1 MKYVKNS
8 NIPLICGAVLLLV
21 IGLVIG
27 LNINKKEVYTKVDM
41 VASNSDVNNNNEI
54 EVIGDTFE
62 IEEEQVNNNTSD
74 NSNDNIDNNVT
85 SSNNTSSVSNSTTTT
100 NSSKNTQSNSS
111 NKNEVNNNTSD
122 NSNDNIDN
130 NVTSSNNTSSV
141 SNSTTTTNSSKNT
154 QSNSSNKNDV
164 SNNTEVNT
172 YSSNDEIVINSL
184 ESSLTKINNGST
196 SDSSFSDSAK
206 GVFVSIVDFLF
217 YDGEINGVT
226 FNELTDSGKQKVLE
240 IASKVD
246 NAIESKIPEY
256 KETISDTASKAFNK
270 ASEVIKSGANNLN
283 NFAKEK
289 LGEENYQSIIDA
301 KDELVY
307 YTKNAINFL
316 GDVGGKVFNS
326 VKDKL
331 DSWYQDFK
339 N

>member
-1 MKYVKNS
+1 MKYVKNT

-27 LNINKKEVYTKVDM
+27 LSINKKEVYTKVDM

-62 IEEEQVNNNTSD
+62 IEEEQVTNNSD
-74 NSNDNIDNNVT
+74 NEVSNNKSNVSNNDGNNSKDIESNSNIDNSTSNNVT
-85 SSNNTSSVSNSTTTT
+85 S
-100 NSSKNTQSNSS
+100 
-111 NKNEVNNNTSD
+111 EV
-122 NSNDNIDN
+122 
-130 NVTSSNNTSSV
+130 V
-141 SNSTTTTNSSKNT
+141 
-154 QSNSSNKNDV
+154 
-164 SNNTEVNT
+164 E
-172 YSSNDEIVINSL
+172 YSSNDAVVINSL
-184 ESSLTKINNGST
+184 ESSLNSINNGDASNK
-196 SDSSFSDSAK
+196 SFGDSAK

-226 FNELTDSGKQKVLE
+226 FDELTDKGKEQVLKL
-240 IASKVD
+240 ANKVD
-246 NAIESKIPEY
+246 GAIESKIPGY

-283 NFAKEK
+283 NFAREK

-307 YTKNAINFL
+307 YTKNAISFL
-316 GDVGGKVFNS
+316 GDVGGKAFNS
-326 VKDKL
+326 IKDKVS
-331 DSWYQDFK
+331 SWYQDFK

>member
-1 MKYVKNS
+1 MKYVKNT
-8 NIPLICGAVLLLV
+8 NIPLICGAILLLI

-41 VASNSDVNNNNEI
+41 VASTTNTSNNKEV
-54 EVIGDTFE
+54 EVIEDNTS
-62 IEEEQVNNNTSD
+62 EEQVVDSSDNNTNNN
-74 NSNDNIDNNVT
+74 V
-85 SSNNTSSVSNSTTTT
+85 TSSVSNSTTTN
-100 NSSKNTQSNSS
+100 NSNKNTQSNSS
-111 NKNEVNNNTSD
+111 NEY
-122 NSNDNIDN
+122 
-130 NVTSSNNTSSV
+130 NVTS
-141 SNSTTTTNSSKNT
+141 
-154 QSNSSNKNDV
+154 
-164 SNNTEVNT
+164 NTETNT
-172 YSSNDEIVINSL
+172 YSSNDEVVINSL

-226 FNELTDSGKQKVLE
+226 FDELTDSGKQKVLE

-246 NAIESKIPEY
+246 NAIESKIPGY

-316 GDVGGKVFNS
+316 GDVGGKAFNS
-326 VKDKL
+326 IKDKVS
-331 DSWYQDFK
+331 SWYQDFK

>member
-1 MKYVKNS
+1 MKYVKNT

-27 LNINKKEVYTKVDM
+27 LSINKKEVYTKVDM

-54 EVIGDTFE
+54 EVIGDTIK

-85 SSNNTSSVSNSTTTT
+85 SSVSNSTTTN
-100 NSSKNTQSNSS
+100 NSSKNTQN
-111 NKNEVNNNTSD
+111 
-122 NSNDNIDN
+122 
-130 NVTSSNNTSSV
+130 
-141 SNSTTTTNSSKNT
+141 
-154 QSNSSNKNDV
+154 NSSNKNDV

-226 FNELTDSGKQKVLE
+226 FDELTDSGKQKVLE
-240 IASKVD
+240 IANKVD
-246 NAIESKIPEY
+246 GAIESKIPGY

-283 NFAKEK
+283 NFAREK

-307 YTKNAINFL
+307 YTKNAISFL
-316 GDVGGKVFNS
+316 GDVGGKAFNS
-326 VKDKL
+326 IKDKVS
-331 DSWYQDFK
+331 SWYQDFK

>member
-8 NIPLICGAVLLLV
+8 NLPFIIVAIVILA

-27 LNINKKEVYTKVDM
+27 LNINKKEVYTRVDM
-41 VASNSDVNNNNEI
+41 VASTESNNSNNEI
-54 EVIGDTFE
+54 EVIGEE
-62 IEEEQVNNNTSD
+62 IDIKEEQVISD
-74 NSNDNIDNNVT
+74 NSSSENNSINIISNDD
-85 SSNNTSSVSNSTTTT
+85 ST
-100 NSSKNTQSNSS
+100 SSKNTQSN
-111 NKNEVNNNTSD
+111 
-122 NSNDNIDN
+122 
-130 NVTSSNNTSSV
+130 
-141 SNSTTTTNSSKNT
+141 NSTT
-154 QSNSSNKNDV
+154 
-164 SNNTEVNT
+164 NNTNTSETIT
-172 YSSNDEIVINSL
+172 YSSNDEVVINSF
-184 ESSLTKINNGST
+184 ESSLTKINNGDG
-196 SDSSFSDSAK
+196 SDSSFADSAK

-217 YDGEINGVT
+217 YNGEINGVT
-226 FNELTDSGKQKVLE
+226 FDELTDSGKQKVLE

-246 NAIESKIPEY
+246 SAIESKIPGY

-270 ASEVIKSGANNLN
+270 ASEIIKSGANSLN
-283 NFAKEK
+283 NFAREK

-339 N
+339 NN

>member
-54 EVIGDTFE
+54 EVIGDTIE
-62 IEEEQVNNNTSD
+62 IEEEQVNNNSSD

-85 SSNNTSSVSNSTTTT
+85 SSNNASSVSNSTTN
-100 NSSKNTQSNSS
+100 NSSKNA
-111 NKNEVNNNTSD
+111 
-122 NSNDNIDN
+122 
-130 NVTSSNNTSSV
+130 
-141 SNSTTTTNSSKNT
+141 

-226 FNELTDSGKQKVLE
+226 FDELTDSGKQKVLE

-246 NAIESKIPEY
+246 NAIESKIPGY

-283 NFAKEK
+283 NFAREK

>member
-1 MKYVKNS
+1 MKYVKNNS
-8 NIPLICGAVLLLV
+8 IPLICGAVLLLV

-54 EVIGDTFE
+54 EVIGDTIK
-62 IEEEQVNNNTSD
+62 IEEEQVNNNSSD

-85 SSNNTSSVSNSTTTT
+85 SSNNASSVSNSTTN
-100 NSSKNTQSNSS
+100 NSSKNA
-111 NKNEVNNNTSD
+111 
-122 NSNDNIDN
+122 
-130 NVTSSNNTSSV
+130 
-141 SNSTTTTNSSKNT
+141 

-226 FNELTDSGKQKVLE
+226 FDELTDSGKQKVLE

-246 NAIESKIPEY
+246 NAIESKIPGY

-283 NFAKEK
+283 NFAREK

>member
-1 MKYVKNS
+1 MKYVKNNS
-8 NIPLICGAVLLLV
+8 IPLICGAVLLLI

-54 EVIGDTFE
+54 EVIGDTIK
-62 IEEEQVNNNTSD
+62 IEEKQVNNNSSD
-74 NSNDNIDNNVT
+74 NSNDNTNNNVT
-85 SSNNTSSVSNSTTTT
+85 SSSNNTTSSVSNSTTTN
-100 NSSKNTQSNSS
+100 NSNKNTQSNSS
-111 NKNEVNNNTSD
+111 NEY
-122 NSNDNIDN
+122 
-130 NVTSSNNTSSV
+130 NVTS
-141 SNSTTTTNSSKNT
+141 
-154 QSNSSNKNDV
+154 
-164 SNNTEVNT
+164 NTETNT
-172 YSSNDEIVINSL
+172 YSSNDEVVINSL

-226 FNELTDSGKQKVLE
+226 FDELTDSGKQKVLE

-246 NAIESKIPEY
+246 NAIESKIPGY

>member
-8 NIPLICGAVLLLV
+8 NLPFIIGAIVILA

-27 LNINKKEVYTKVDM
+27 LNINKKEVYTRVDM
-41 VASNSDVNNNNEI
+41 VASTESNDSNNEI
-54 EVIGDTFE
+54 EVIGDE
-62 IEEEQVNNNTSD
+62 IDIKEEQVISD
-74 NSNDNIDNNVT
+74 NSSSENNFMDNI
-85 SSNNTSSVSNSTTTT
+85 SNNDST
-100 NSSKNTQSNSS
+100 SSKNTQSNNST
-111 NKNEVNNNTSD
+111 NNT
-122 NSNDNIDN
+122 NDISE
-130 NVTSSNNTSSV
+130 TITYSNN
-141 SNSTTTTNSSKNT
+141 
-154 QSNSSNKNDV
+154 D
-164 SNNTEVNT
+164 EV
-172 YSSNDEIVINSL
+172 VINSL
-184 ESSLTKINNGST
+184 ESSLSKINNGDG
-196 SDSSFSDSAK
+196 SDSSFADSAK

-226 FNELTDSGKQKVLE
+226 FDELTDSGKQKVLE

-246 NAIESKIPEY
+246 SAIETKIPGY

-270 ASEVIKSGANNLN
+270 ASEIIKSGANNLN
-283 NFAKEK
+283 NFAREK

-307 YTKNAINFL
+307 YTKNAMSFL

-339 N
+339 NN

>member
-8 NIPLICGAVLLLV
+8 NLPFIIVAIVILA

-27 LNINKKEVYTKVDM
+27 LNINKKEVYTRVDM
-41 VASNSDVNNNNEI
+41 VASTGSNNSNNEI
-54 EVIGDTFE
+54 EVIGEE
-62 IEEEQVNNNTSD
+62 IDIKEEQVISD
-74 NSNDNIDNNVT
+74 NSSSENNSMDNI
-85 SSNNTSSVSNSTTTT
+85 SNNDST
-100 NSSKNTQSNSS
+100 SSKNTQSN
-111 NKNEVNNNTSD
+111 
-122 NSNDNIDN
+122 
-130 NVTSSNNTSSV
+130 
-141 SNSTTTTNSSKNT
+141 NSTT
-154 QSNSSNKNDV
+154 
-164 SNNTEVNT
+164 NNTNTSETIT
-172 YSSNDEIVINSL
+172 YSSNDEVVINSL
-184 ESSLTKINNGST
+184 ESSLTKINNGDG
-196 SDSSFSDSAK
+196 SDSSFADSAK

-217 YDGEINGVT
+217 YNGEISGVT
-226 FNELTDSGKQKVLE
+226 FDELTDSGKQKVLE

-246 NAIESKIPEY
+246 SAIESKIPGY

-270 ASEVIKSGANNLN
+270 ASEIIKSGANSLN
-283 NFAKEK
+283 NFAREK

-339 N
+339 NN

>member
-1 MKYVKNS
+1 MKYVKNT

-27 LNINKKEVYTKVDM
+27 LNINKKEIYTKVDM

-62 IEEEQVNNNTSD
+62 IEEEQVINNSSD
-74 NSNDNIDNNVT
+74 NEV
-85 SSNNTSSVSNSTTTT
+85 SNNKSNVSNSDST
-100 NSSKNTQSNSS
+100 SSKDIESNS
-111 NKNEVNNNTSD
+111 NTDVSS
-122 NSNDNIDN
+122 SNDD
-130 NVTSSNNTSSV
+130 TS
-141 SNSTTTTNSSKNT
+141 
-154 QSNSSNKNDV
+154 
-164 SNNTEVNT
+164 EVVE
-172 YSSNDEIVINSL
+172 YSSNDVVVINSL
-184 ESSLTKINNGST
+184 ESSLNSINNGDASNK
-196 SDSSFSDSAK
+196 SFGDSAK

-226 FNELTDSGKQKVLE
+226 FDELTDKGKEQVLKL
-240 IASKVD
+240 ANKVD
-246 NAIESKIPEY
+246 GAIESKIPGY
-256 KETISDTASKAFNK
+256 KETISDTASKTFNK

-283 NFAKEK
+283 NFAREK

-316 GDVGGKVFNS
+316 GDVGGKAFNS

>member
-1 MKYVKNS
+1 MKYVKNNS
-8 NIPLICGAVLLLV
+8 IPLICGAVLLLV

-54 EVIGDTFE
+54 EVIGDTIK
-62 IEEEQVNNNTSD
+62 IEEEQVNNNSSD

-85 SSNNTSSVSNSTTTT
+85 SSNNASSVSNSTTN
-100 NSSKNTQSNSS
+100 NSSKNA
-111 NKNEVNNNTSD
+111 
-122 NSNDNIDN
+122 
-130 NVTSSNNTSSV
+130 
-141 SNSTTTTNSSKNT
+141 

-226 FNELTDSGKQKVLE
+226 FDELTDSGKQKVLE

-246 NAIESKIPEY
+246 GGIESKIPGY
-256 KETISDTASKAFNK
+256 KETISDTASSAFNK

>member
-8 NIPLICGAVLLLV
+8 NLPLIIGAIVILA

-27 LNINKKEVYTKVDM
+27 LNINKKEVYTRVDM
-41 VASNSDVNNNNEI
+41 VASTESNNSNNEI
-54 EVIGDTFE
+54 EVIGDE
-62 IEEEQVNNNTSD
+62 IDIKEEQVISD
-74 NSNDNIDNNVT
+74 NNSKENNSMDNI
-85 SSNNTSSVSNSTTTT
+85 SNNDST
-100 NSSKNTQSNSS
+100 SSKNTQSNNST
-111 NKNEVNNNTSD
+111 NNTNDISET
-122 NSNDNIDN
+122 SNY
-130 NVTSSNNTSSV
+130 SNN
-141 SNSTTTTNSSKNT
+141 
-154 QSNSSNKNDV
+154 D
-164 SNNTEVNT
+164 EV
-172 YSSNDEIVINSL
+172 VINSL
-184 ESSLTKINNGST
+184 ESSLTKINNGDE
-196 SDSSFSDSAK
+196 SDSSFADSAK

-217 YDGEINGVT
+217 YNGEINGVT
-226 FNELTDSGKQKVLE
+226 FDELTDSGKQKVLE

-246 NAIESKIPEY
+246 SAIESKIPGY

-270 ASEVIKSGANNLN
+270 ASEIIKSGANSLN
-283 NFAKEK
+283 NFAREK

-339 N
+339 NN

>member
-8 NIPLICGAVLLLV
+8 NLPLIIGAIVILV

-27 LNINKKEVYTKVDM
+27 LNINKKEVYTRIDM
-41 VASNSDVNNNNEI
+41 VASTGSNNNNNEI
-54 EVIGDTFE
+54 EVIGDE
-62 IEEEQVNNNTSD
+62 IDIKEEQVISD
-74 NSNDNIDNNVT
+74 NNSKENNSIDNI
-85 SSNNTSSVSNSTTTT
+85 SNNDST
-100 NSSKNTQSNSS
+100 SSKNTQSN
-111 NKNEVNNNTSD
+111 N
-122 NSNDNIDN
+122 
-130 NVTSSNNTSSV
+130 SSNNTI
-141 SNSTTTTNSSKNT
+141 NT
-154 QSNSSNKNDV
+154 SE
-164 SNNTEVNT
+164 TIT
-172 YSSNDEIVINSL
+172 YSTNDEVVINSL
-184 ESSLTKINNGST
+184 ESSLTKINNGDG
-196 SDSSFSDSAK
+196 SDSSFADSAK

-226 FNELTDSGKQKVLE
+226 FDELTDSGKQKVLE

-246 NAIESKIPEY
+246 SAIETKIPGY

-270 ASEVIKSGANNLN
+270 ASEIIKSGANNLN
-283 NFAKEK
+283 NFAREK

-307 YTKNAINFL
+307 YTKNAISFL

-339 N
+339 NN

>member
-8 NIPLICGAVLLLV
+8 NLPFIIVAIVILA

-27 LNINKKEVYTKVDM
+27 LNINKKEVYTRVDM
-41 VASNSDVNNNNEI
+41 VASTESNNSNNEI
-54 EVIGDTFE
+54 EVIGEE
-62 IEEEQVNNNTSD
+62 INIKEEQVISD
-74 NSNDNIDNNVT
+74 NSSSENNSINIISNDD
-85 SSNNTSSVSNSTTTT
+85 ST
-100 NSSKNTQSNSS
+100 SSKNTQSN
-111 NKNEVNNNTSD
+111 
-122 NSNDNIDN
+122 
-130 NVTSSNNTSSV
+130 
-141 SNSTTTTNSSKNT
+141 NSTT
-154 QSNSSNKNDV
+154 
-164 SNNTEVNT
+164 NNTNTSETIT
-172 YSSNDEIVINSL
+172 YSSNDEVVINSL
-184 ESSLTKINNGST
+184 ENSLTKINNGDG
-196 SDSSFSDSAK
+196 SDSSFADSAK

-217 YDGEINGVT
+217 YNGEINDVT
-226 FNELTDSGKQKVLE
+226 FDELTDSGKQKVLE

-246 NAIESKIPEY
+246 SAIESKIPGY

-270 ASEVIKSGANNLN
+270 ASEIIKSGANSLN
-283 NFAKEK
+283 NFAREK

-339 N
+339 NN

>member
-8 NIPLICGAVLLLV
+8 NLPFIIGAIVILA

-27 LNINKKEVYTKVDM
+27 LNINKKEVYTRVDM
-41 VASNSDVNNNNEI
+41 VASTESNDSNNEI
-54 EVIGDTFE
+54 EVIGDE
-62 IEEEQVNNNTSD
+62 IDIKEEQVISD
-74 NSNDNIDNNVT
+74 NNSKENNSIDNI
-85 SSNNTSSVSNSTTTT
+85 SNNDST
-100 NSSKNTQSNSS
+100 SSKNTQSN
-111 NKNEVNNNTSD
+111 N
-122 NSNDNIDN
+122 
-130 NVTSSNNTSSV
+130 SSNNTI
-141 SNSTTTTNSSKNT
+141 NT
-154 QSNSSNKNDV
+154 SE
-164 SNNTEVNT
+164 TIT
-172 YSSNDEIVINSL
+172 YSTNDEVVINSL
-184 ESSLTKINNGST
+184 ESSLTKINNGDG
-196 SDSSFSDSAK
+196 SDSSFADSAK

-226 FNELTDSGKQKVLE
+226 FDELTDSGKQKVLE

-246 NAIESKIPEY
+246 SAIETKIPGY

-270 ASEVIKSGANNLN
+270 ASEIIKSGANNLN
-283 NFAKEK
+283 NFAREK

-307 YTKNAINFL
+307 YTKNAISFL

-339 N
+339 NN

>member
-8 NIPLICGAVLLLV
+8 NLPFIIGAIVILA

-27 LNINKKEVYTKVDM
+27 LNINKKEVYTRVDM
-41 VASNSDVNNNNEI
+41 VASTESNNSNNEI
-54 EVIGDTFE
+54 EVIGDE
-62 IEEEQVNNNTSD
+62 IDIKEEQVISD
-74 NSNDNIDNNVT
+74 NSSSENNSINIISNDD
-85 SSNNTSSVSNSTTTT
+85 ST
-100 NSSKNTQSNSS
+100 SSKNTQSNNST
-111 NKNEVNNNTSD
+111 NNTNDISET
-122 NSNDNIDN
+122 SNY
-130 NVTSSNNTSSV
+130 SNN
-141 SNSTTTTNSSKNT
+141 
-154 QSNSSNKNDV
+154 D
-164 SNNTEVNT
+164 EV
-172 YSSNDEIVINSL
+172 VINSL
-184 ESSLTKINNGST
+184 ESSLTKINNGDG
-196 SDSSFSDSAK
+196 SDSSFADSAK

-217 YDGEINGVT
+217 YNGEINGVT
-226 FNELTDSGKQKVLE
+226 FDELTDSGKQKVLE

-246 NAIESKIPEY
+246 SAIESKIPGY

-270 ASEVIKSGANNLN
+270 ASEIIKSGANSLN
-283 NFAKEK
+283 NFAREK

-339 N
+339 NN

>member
-41 VASNSDVNNNNEI
+41 VASNSDVNNNKEI
-54 EVIGDTFE
+54 EVIGDTIK

-85 SSNNTSSVSNSTTTT
+85 SSVSNSTTT
-100 NSSKNTQSNSS
+100 N
-111 NKNEVNNNTSD
+111 
-122 NSNDNIDN
+122 
-130 NVTSSNNTSSV
+130 
-141 SNSTTTTNSSKNT
+141 NSSKNT

-226 FNELTDSGKQKVLE
+226 FDELTDSGKQKVLA

-246 NAIESKIPEY
+246 NAIESKIPGY
-256 KETISDTASKAFNK
+256 KETISDTASSAFNK

-301 KDELVY
+301 KNELVY

>member
-8 NIPLICGAVLLLV
+8 NLPFIIVAIVILA

-27 LNINKKEVYTKVDM
+27 LNINKKEVYTRVDM
-41 VASNSDVNNNNEI
+41 VASTESNNSNNEI
-54 EVIGDTFE
+54 EVIGDE
-62 IEEEQVNNNTSD
+62 IDIKEEQVISD
-74 NSNDNIDNNVT
+74 NSSSENNFMDNI
-85 SSNNTSSVSNSTTTT
+85 SNNDST
-100 NSSKNTQSNSS
+100 SSKNTQSN
-111 NKNEVNNNTSD
+111 
-122 NSNDNIDN
+122 
-130 NVTSSNNTSSV
+130 
-141 SNSTTTTNSSKNT
+141 NSTT
-154 QSNSSNKNDV
+154 
-164 SNNTEVNT
+164 NNTNTSETIT
-172 YSSNDEIVINSL
+172 YSSNDEVVINSL
-184 ESSLTKINNGST
+184 ESSLTKINNGDG
-196 SDSSFSDSAK
+196 SDSSFADSAK

-217 YDGEINGVT
+217 YDGEISGVT
-226 FNELTDSGKQKVLE
+226 FDELTDSGKQKVLE

-246 NAIESKIPEY
+246 SAIESKMPGY

-270 ASEVIKSGANNLN
+270 ASEIIKSGANSLN
-283 NFAKEK
+283 NFAREK

-339 N
+339 NN

>member
-62 IEEEQVNNNTSD
+62 IEEEQ
-74 NSNDNIDNNVT
+74 
-85 SSNNTSSVSNSTTTT
+85 
-100 NSSKNTQSNSS
+100 
-111 NKNEVNNNTSD
+111 VNNNTSD

-283 NFAKEK
+283 NFAREK

>member
-1 MKYVKNS
+1 MKYVKNT

-62 IEEEQVNNNTSD
+62 IEEEQVTNNSDNKVSNNTSNVSNSDSTSSKDIESNSNID
-74 NSNDNIDNNVT
+74 NSTSNNVT
-85 SSNNTSSVSNSTTTT
+85 S
-100 NSSKNTQSNSS
+100 
-111 NKNEVNNNTSD
+111 EV
-122 NSNDNIDN
+122 
-130 NVTSSNNTSSV
+130 V
-141 SNSTTTTNSSKNT
+141 
-154 QSNSSNKNDV
+154 
-164 SNNTEVNT
+164 E
-172 YSSNDEIVINSL
+172 YSSNDEVVINSL
-184 ESSLTKINNGST
+184 ESSLNSINNGDA
-196 SDSSFSDSAK
+196 DSKSFGDSAK
-206 GVFVSIVDFLF
+206 GLFVSIVDFLF

-226 FNELTDSGKQKVLE
+226 FDELTDSGKQKVLE
-240 IASKVD
+240 IANKVD
-246 NAIESKIPEY
+246 GAIESKMPGY

-283 NFAKEK
+283 NFAREK

-307 YTKNAINFL
+307 YTKNAISFL
-316 GDVGGKVFNS
+316 GDVGGKAFNS
-326 VKDKL
+326 IKDKVS
-331 DSWYQDFK
+331 SWYQDFK

>member
-8 NIPLICGAVLLLV
+8 NLPLIIGAIVILV

-27 LNINKKEVYTKVDM
+27 LNINKKEVYTRIDM
-41 VASNSDVNNNNEI
+41 VASTGSNNNNNEI
-54 EVIGDTFE
+54 EVIGDE
-62 IEEEQVNNNTSD
+62 IDIKEEQVISD
-74 NSNDNIDNNVT
+74 NNSKENNSMDNI
-85 SSNNTSSVSNSTTTT
+85 SNNDST
-100 NSSKNTQSNSS
+100 SSKNTQSN
-111 NKNEVNNNTSD
+111 N
-122 NSNDNIDN
+122 
-130 NVTSSNNTSSV
+130 SSNNTI
-141 SNSTTTTNSSKNT
+141 NT
-154 QSNSSNKNDV
+154 SE
-164 SNNTEVNT
+164 TIT
-172 YSSNDEIVINSL
+172 YSTNDEVVINSL
-184 ESSLTKINNGST
+184 ESSLTKINNGDG
-196 SDSSFSDSAK
+196 SDSSFADSAK

-226 FNELTDSGKQKVLE
+226 FDELTDSGKQKVLE

-246 NAIESKIPEY
+246 SAIETKIPGY

-270 ASEVIKSGANNLN
+270 ASEIIKSGANNLN
-283 NFAKEK
+283 NFAREK

-307 YTKNAINFL
+307 YTKNAISFL

-339 N
+339 NN

>member
-1 MKYVKNS
+1 MKYVKNNS
-8 NIPLICGAVLLLV
+8 IPLICGAVLLLI

-62 IEEEQVNNNTSD
+62 IEEEQVNNNSSD
-74 NSNDNIDNNVT
+74 NEV
-85 SSNNTSSVSNSTTTT
+85 SNNKSNVSNSDST
-100 NSSKNTQSNSS
+100 SSKDIESNS
-111 NKNEVNNNTSD
+111 NTDVSS
-122 NSNDNIDN
+122 SNDD
-130 NVTSSNNTSSV
+130 TS
-141 SNSTTTTNSSKNT
+141 
-154 QSNSSNKNDV
+154 
-164 SNNTEVNT
+164 EVVE
-172 YSSNDEIVINSL
+172 YSSNDVVVINSL
-184 ESSLTKINNGST
+184 ESSLNSINNGDASNK
-196 SDSSFSDSAK
+196 SFGDSAK

-226 FNELTDSGKQKVLE
+226 FDELTDKGKEQVLKL
-240 IASKVD
+240 ANKVD
-246 NAIESKIPEY
+246 GAIESKIPGY

-283 NFAKEK
+283 NFAREK

-316 GDVGGKVFNS
+316 GDVGGKAFNS

>member
-8 NIPLICGAVLLLV
+8 NLPFIIGAIVILA

-27 LNINKKEVYTKVDM
+27 LNINKKEVYTRVDM
-41 VASNSDVNNNNEI
+41 VASTESNNSNNEI
-54 EVIGDTFE
+54 EVIGEE
-62 IEEEQVNNNTSD
+62 IDIKEEQVISD
-74 NSNDNIDNNVT
+74 NSSSENNSMDNI
-85 SSNNTSSVSNSTTTT
+85 SNNDST
-100 NSSKNTQSNSS
+100 SSKNTQSN
-111 NKNEVNNNTSD
+111 
-122 NSNDNIDN
+122 
-130 NVTSSNNTSSV
+130 
-141 SNSTTTTNSSKNT
+141 NSTT
-154 QSNSSNKNDV
+154 
-164 SNNTEVNT
+164 NNTNTSETIT
-172 YSSNDEIVINSL
+172 YSSNDEVVINSL
-184 ESSLTKINNGST
+184 ESSLTKINNGDGI
-196 SDSSFSDSAK
+196 DSSFADSAK

-226 FNELTDSGKQKVLE
+226 FDELTDSGKQKVLE

-246 NAIESKIPEY
+246 SAIESKIPGY

-270 ASEVIKSGANNLN
+270 ASEIIKSGANSLN
-283 NFAKEK
+283 NFAREK

-339 N
+339 NN

>member
-8 NIPLICGAVLLLV
+8 NIPLICGAILLLT

-54 EVIGDTFE
+54 EVIGDTIK

-74 NSNDNIDNNVT
+74 NSNDNIDNNIT
-85 SSNNTSSVSNSTTTT
+85 SSNNTSSVSSSTTT
-100 NSSKNTQSNSS
+100 N
-111 NKNEVNNNTSD
+111 
-122 NSNDNIDN
+122 
-130 NVTSSNNTSSV
+130 
-141 SNSTTTTNSSKNT
+141 NSSKNT

-184 ESSLTKINNGST
+184 ESSLNSINNGST

-217 YDGEINGVT
+217 YHGEINGVT
-226 FNELTDSGKQKVLE
+226 FDELTDSGKQKVLE

-246 NAIESKIPEY
+246 NAIESKIPGY

-270 ASEVIKSGANNLN
+270 ASEVIRSGANNLN
-283 NFAKEK
+283 NFAREK

>member
-1 MKYVKNS
+1 MKYVKNT
-8 NIPLICGAVLLLV
+8 NIPLICGAILLLV

-62 IEEEQVNNNTSD
+62 IEEEQVTNNSSD
-74 NSNDNIDNNVT
+74 NEVSSNKSNVSNNDGTNSKNIESNSNTDDSTSNNVT
-85 SSNNTSSVSNSTTTT
+85 S
-100 NSSKNTQSNSS
+100 
-111 NKNEVNNNTSD
+111 EV
-122 NSNDNIDN
+122 
-130 NVTSSNNTSSV
+130 V
-141 SNSTTTTNSSKNT
+141 
-154 QSNSSNKNDV
+154 
-164 SNNTEVNT
+164 E
-172 YSSNDEIVINSL
+172 YSSNDAVVINSL
-184 ESSLTKINNGST
+184 ESSLNSINNGDA
-196 SDSSFSDSAK
+196 DSKSFGDSAK

-226 FNELTDSGKQKVLE
+226 FDELTDSGKQKVLE
-240 IASKVD
+240 IANKVD
-246 NAIESKIPEY
+246 GAIESKIPGY

-283 NFAKEK
+283 NFAREK

-307 YTKNAINFL
+307 YTKNAISFL
-316 GDVGGKVFNS
+316 GDVGGKAFNS
-326 VKDKL
+326 IKDKVS
-331 DSWYQDFK
+331 SWYQDFK

>member
-1 MKYVKNS
+1 MKYVKSS
-8 NIPLICGAVLLLV
+8 NVPLICGAILILA
-21 IGLVIG
+21 IGLIIG
-27 LNINKKEVYTKVDM
+27 LSINKKEVYTKVDM
-41 VASNSDVNNNNEI
+41 VASTKGTTNNNEV
-54 EVIGDTFE
+54 EVTSGTVE
-62 IEEEQVNNNTSD
+62 YKEEQVN
-74 NSNDNIDNNVT
+74 
-85 SSNNTSSVSNSTTTT
+85 SSNNDTENNKVIENNKTNT
-100 NSSKNTQSNSS
+100 NSGSNNS
-111 NKNEVNNNTSD
+111 NGSNANTS
-122 NSNDNIDN
+122 
-130 NVTSSNNTSSV
+130 T
-141 SNSTTTTNSSKNT
+141 
-154 QSNSSNKNDV
+154 NDV
-164 SNNTEVNT
+164 IE
-172 YSSNDEIVINSL
+172 YSSNDEVVINSL

-226 FNELTDSGKQKVLE
+226 FDELTDSGKQKVLE

-246 NAIESKIPEY
+246 NAIESKIPGY

-283 NFAKEK
+283 NFAREK

-316 GDVGGKVFNS
+316 GDIGGKVFNT

-339 N
+339 NN

>member
-8 NIPLICGAVLLLV
+8 NLTFIIGAIVILA

-27 LNINKKEVYTKVDM
+27 LNINKKEVYTRVDM
-41 VASNSDVNNNNEI
+41 VASTESNDSNNEI
-54 EVIGDTFE
+54 EVIGDE
-62 IEEEQVNNNTSD
+62 IDIKEEQVISD
-74 NSNDNIDNNVT
+74 NSSSENNFMDNI
-85 SSNNTSSVSNSTTTT
+85 SNNDST
-100 NSSKNTQSNSS
+100 SSKNTQSNNST
-111 NKNEVNNNTSD
+111 NNT
-122 NSNDNIDN
+122 NDISE
-130 NVTSSNNTSSV
+130 TITYSNN
-141 SNSTTTTNSSKNT
+141 
-154 QSNSSNKNDV
+154 D
-164 SNNTEVNT
+164 EV
-172 YSSNDEIVINSL
+172 VINSL
-184 ESSLTKINNGST
+184 ESSLSKINNGDG
-196 SDSSFSDSAK
+196 SDSSFADSAK

-226 FNELTDSGKQKVLE
+226 FDELTDSGKQKVLE

-246 NAIESKIPEY
+246 SAIETKIPGY

-270 ASEVIKSGANNLN
+270 ASEIIKSGANNLN
-283 NFAKEK
+283 NFAREK

-339 N
+339 NN

>member
-8 NIPLICGAVLLLV
+8 NLPFIIVAIVILA

-27 LNINKKEVYTKVDM
+27 LNINKKEVYTRVDM
-41 VASNSDVNNNNEI
+41 VASTESNNSNNEI
-54 EVIGDTFE
+54 EVIGDE
-62 IEEEQVNNNTSD
+62 IDIKEEQVISD
-74 NSNDNIDNNVT
+74 NSSSENNFMDNI
-85 SSNNTSSVSNSTTTT
+85 SNNDST
-100 NSSKNTQSNSS
+100 SSKNTQSN
-111 NKNEVNNNTSD
+111 
-122 NSNDNIDN
+122 
-130 NVTSSNNTSSV
+130 
-141 SNSTTTTNSSKNT
+141 NSTT
-154 QSNSSNKNDV
+154 
-164 SNNTEVNT
+164 NNTNTSETIT
-172 YSSNDEIVINSL
+172 YSSNDEVVINSL
-184 ESSLTKINNGST
+184 ESSLTKINNGNG
-196 SDSSFSDSAK
+196 SDSSFADSAK

-217 YDGEINGVT
+217 YNGEINGVT
-226 FNELTDSGKQKVLE
+226 FDELTDSGKQKVLE

-246 NAIESKIPEY
+246 SAIESKIPGY

-270 ASEVIKSGANNLN
+270 ASEIIKSGANSLN
-283 NFAKEK
+283 NFAREK

-339 N
+339 NN

>member
-8 NIPLICGAVLLLV
+8 NLPFIIVAIVILA

-27 LNINKKEVYTKVDM
+27 LNINKKEVYTRVDM
-41 VASNSDVNNNNEI
+41 VASTESNDSNNEI
-54 EVIGDTFE
+54 EVIGDE
-62 IEEEQVNNNTSD
+62 IDIKEEQVISD
-74 NSNDNIDNNVT
+74 NSSSENNFMDNI
-85 SSNNTSSVSNSTTTT
+85 SNNDST
-100 NSSKNTQSNSS
+100 SSKNTQSNNST
-111 NKNEVNNNTSD
+111 NNT
-122 NSNDNIDN
+122 NDISE
-130 NVTSSNNTSSV
+130 TITYSNN
-141 SNSTTTTNSSKNT
+141 
-154 QSNSSNKNDV
+154 D
-164 SNNTEVNT
+164 EV
-172 YSSNDEIVINSL
+172 VINSL
-184 ESSLTKINNGST
+184 ESSLSKINNGDG
-196 SDSSFSDSAK
+196 SDSSFADSAK

-226 FNELTDSGKQKVLE
+226 FDELTDSGKQKVLE

-246 NAIESKIPEY
+246 SAIETKIPGY

-270 ASEVIKSGANNLN
+270 ASEIIKSGANNLN
-283 NFAKEK
+283 NFAREK

-307 YTKNAINFL
+307 YTKNAISFL

-339 N
+339 NN

>member
-54 EVIGDTFE
+54 EVIGDTIK

-85 SSNNTSSVSNSTTTT
+85 SSNNTSSVSNSTTTN
-100 NSSKNTQSNSS
+100 NSSKNA
-111 NKNEVNNNTSD
+111 
-122 NSNDNIDN
+122 
-130 NVTSSNNTSSV
+130 
-141 SNSTTTTNSSKNT
+141 

-217 YDGEINGVT
+217 YDGEINEVT
-226 FNELTDSGKQKVLE
+226 FDELTDSGKQKVLE

-246 NAIESKIPEY
+246 GAIESKIPGY
-256 KETISDTASKAFNK
+256 KETISDTTSKAFNK

>member
-8 NIPLICGAVLLLV
+8 NIPLVCGAVLLLV

-41 VASNSDVNNNNEI
+41 VAGNSDVNNNNEI
-54 EVIGDTFE
+54 EVIGDTIK

-85 SSNNTSSVSNSTTTT
+85 SSNNASSVSNST
-100 NSSKNTQSNSS
+100 
-111 NKNEVNNNTSD
+111 
-122 NSNDNIDN
+122 
-130 NVTSSNNTSSV
+130 
-141 SNSTTTTNSSKNT
+141 TTTTNSSKNT

-226 FNELTDSGKQKVLE
+226 FDELTDSGKQKVLE

-246 NAIESKIPEY
+246 NAIESKIPGY